1 MKKLLTLVSILFVY
15 STSSFADQGVSDDE
29 IMLGMHTDIS
39 GPVSSFG
46 KYSVEGAKMRIDEI
60 NEAGGINGR
69 TLKLVAEDHQ
79 YQVPRA
85 VQAANKLINKDKIFL
100 MLASLGTP
108 MNNAVFQL
116 QEQKNIPNLFPLSS
130 ARSMAEPFHKLKFG
144 ALSTYYDQIR
154 SGVKW
159 AVEVKNMNKVCV
171 LYQDNDF
178 GQETYDGV
186 VDQLEEM
193 NMSLHEKTT
202 NKPTDTDLTAQIT
215 KLKNADCEAVAVGTI
230 VKDTILAYTKARQM
244 GWDALFFG
252 QVASFHPV
260 IASQPDGVTDGFYT
274 FAQFDTP
281 SRENCDEWVCNWIDK
296 YESIYGNSPN
306 IGSAYGYMYADITAK
321 AIDIAGSDLNV
332 DSFTSGLESID
343 NYEMPFGE
351 SVLSWGPDKHLGS
364 SDAYLFVV
372 EDGRFVR
379 ADSMKYE
386 Y

>member
-1 MKKLLTLVSILFVY
+1 MKKILTFVSILFVY

-154 SGVKW
+154 SG
-159 AVEVKNMNKVCV
+159 AVSYTH
-171 LYQDNDF
+171 L
-178 GQETYDGV
+178 T
-186 VDQLEEM
+186 L
-193 NMSLHEKTT
+193 
-202 NKPTDTDLTAQIT
+202 PT
-215 KLKNADCEAVAVGTI
+215 KRI
-230 VKDTILAYTKARQM
+230 V
-244 GWDALFFG
+244 
-252 QVASFHPV
+252 
-260 IASQPDGVTDGFYT
+260 
-274 FAQFDTP
+274 
-281 SRENCDEWVCNWIDK
+281 
-296 YESIYGNSPN
+296 
-306 IGSAYGYMYADITAK
+306 
-321 AIDIAGSDLNV
+321 
-332 DSFTSGLESID
+332 
-343 NYEMPFGE
+343 
-351 SVLSWGPDKHLGS
+351 
-364 SDAYLFVV
+364 
-372 EDGRFVR
+372 
-379 ADSMKYE
+379 
-386 Y
+386 